1 MTCRKLSTPKTPP
14 WVDLPV
20 ALREVSGSFAFSR
33 CSISLS
39 MRGVGYE
46 WNFETELRYLKW
58 MQNLMEPSFLRT
70 RTAGLHQSQG
80 WMIPRDNMRSTS
92 FFSGPRRC
100 SGILKRLHLTI
111 PHLLTQCHQS
121 CILLFYILAQGKL
134 KCCPPKMTNATVRF
148 GVEADWFIYLQKAIL
163 EKRGGGTYL
172 STNPKPS
179 KKIIGSYLAL

>member
-1 MTCRKLSTPKTPP
+1 
-14 WVDLPV
+14 
-20 ALREVSGSFAFSR
+20 
-33 CSISLS
+33 

-111 PHLLTQCHQS
+111 PHLLTQCH
-121 CILLFYILAQGKL
+121 LAQGKL
-134 KCCPPKMTNATVRF
+134 KCCPISKDDQCHSKIWSWGGLV
-148 GVEADWFIYLQKAIL
+148 YLSITSHSRKA
-163 EKRGGGTYL
+163 GGGGNLPFYQ
-172 STNPKPS
+172 PKTLKENNWILPS
-179 KKIIGSYLAL
+179 SITCSI

>member
-1 MTCRKLSTPKTPP
+1 
-14 WVDLPV
+14 
-20 ALREVSGSFAFSR
+20 
-33 CSISLS
+33 

-121 CILLFYILAQGKL
+121 CILLFYTLAQGKL
-134 KCCPPKMTNATVRF
+134 KCCPISKDDQCHSKIWSWGGLV
-148 GVEADWFIYLQKAIL
+148 YLSITSHSRKA
-163 EKRGGGTYL
+163 GGDSYL

-179 KKIIGSYLAL
+179 KKIIGSYQAL

>member
-1 MTCRKLSTPKTPP
+1 MTCRKLSTPKTPH

-33 CSISLS
+33 CWISLS

-46 WNFETELRYLKW
+46 WNFETELRYLKL

-70 RTAGLHQSQG
+70 RTAGLHQSLFQG

-100 SGILKRLHLTI
+100 SGILKHLHLTSASSFNTMSPELYI
-111 PHLLTQCHQS
+111 IILHPCLGETKVLPPLQS
-121 CILLFYILAQGKL
+121 WPVPQ
-134 KCCPPKMTNATVRF
+134 
-148 GVEADWFIYLQKAIL
+148 
-163 EKRGGGTYL
+163 
-172 STNPKPS
+172 
-179 KKIIGSYLAL
+179 